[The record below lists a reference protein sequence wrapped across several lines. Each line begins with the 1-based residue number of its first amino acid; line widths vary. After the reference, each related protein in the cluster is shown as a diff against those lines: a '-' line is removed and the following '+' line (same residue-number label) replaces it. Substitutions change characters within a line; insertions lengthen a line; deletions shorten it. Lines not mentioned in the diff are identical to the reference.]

1 MADVEEAVYAI
12 LKASSAVTAL
22 VGGSTSPRIYPNR
35 TPQDAALPAVA
46 YFRVSTRRRATH
58 GAPATLA
65 RPRVQTTA
73 QARTYAEAKT
83 LAAAI
88 RGALDGYMGTVVG
101 AKVQAVLA
109 EDEVDEFGVSDDIH
123 AVRQDWFVWVN
134 E

>member
-1 MADVEEAVYAI
+1 MADVEQAVYAI
-12 LKASSAVTAL
+12 LKTSPAVTAL
-22 VGGSTSPRIYPNR
+22 VGGATSPRIYPNR

-73 QARTYAEAKT
+73 QAATYAEAKA

-88 RGALDGYMGTVVG
+88 RGALNGFVG
-101 AKVQAVLA
+101 EIGGVKVQAALA
-109 EDEVDEFGVSDDIH
+109 EDEADEFGVSSDIH
-123 AVRQDWFVWVN
+123 AVRQDWFIWQT